1 MKLGKSNSG
10 HSRRPIHVFPNTLTP
25 GRAKG
30 LSTSAAAKAPG
41 DPKEKSIVE
50 RVVDFAKT
58 QSSRPDFDRS
68 NAPIEVTKHP
78 DPEWNYGQGVRWG
91 DRPDPAAVGH
101 REVDPFAPGRSMV
114 DNYRLLISGI
124 APRPIGFLSTVSGG
138 DSGDGTAKARKNL
151 APFSY
156 FQVVE
161 HDPPTFIVGFSA
173 RAGRVKDTYRNL
185 RENGECVINTVSE
198 NMIEAVNA
206 TSIDAPYGVSE
217 WDVSGLTEAPA
228 STVRPSRVR
237 ESVFSVEG
245 RVVDIKEFHGSP
257 HPQGKK
263 PMSVAAVVMIQATRF
278 WVREDATDAA
288 ASHIDLDKLR
298 PVAQLGGIAYGRI
311 ASTFELPRPH
321 WDAECRESELLCKL
335 DQRLKRDEQGT
346 GEMPPKAQGG

>member
-1 MKLGKSNSG
+1 M
-10 HSRRPIHVFPNTLTP
+10 SRRPPIHVLPNTPTLRQT
-25 GRAKG
+25 RG
-30 LSTSAAAKAPG
+30 LSTSTAAKAAPG
-41 DPKEKSIVE
+41 KPKGEEETPQKSIVE

-68 NAPIEVTKHP
+68 DAPIEVTKHP
-78 DPEWNYGQGVRWG
+78 DPEWKYGQGVRWG
-91 DRPDPAAVGH
+91 QRHRPDDPVTAAEH
-101 REVDPFAPGRSMV
+101 REVDPLAPGRSMV

-138 DSGDGTAKARKNL
+138 PGPVKKNL

-161 HDPPTFIVGFSA
+161 HDPPTFVVGFSA
-173 RAGRVKDTYRNL
+173 RAGREKDTYRNL

-206 TSIDAPYGVSE
+206 ASIDAPYGVSE

-245 RVVDIKEFHGSP
+245 RVVDIKEFNSP
-257 HPQGKK
+257 AASK
-263 PMSVAAVVMIQATRF
+263 PTMSVAAVVLIQATRF
-278 WVREDATDAA
+278 WVREDATNAA
-288 ASHIDLDKLR
+288 ASHIDLEKLR

-311 ASTFELPRPH
+311 ASTFELPRQH
-321 WDAECRESELLCKL
+321 WDSECRESELLSEL
-335 DQRLKRDEQGT
+335 DRQSKKSEEET
-346 GEMPPKAQGG
+346 AGERPPE